1 MGPPRSLGLACSV
14 FLFSPA
20 DASRHARRNNYRLFL
35 PSHQRTLTFV
45 FFSDACRIAYVC
57 MYVYYMDGKWHPR
70 PPPPLGGNCSETR
83 VGLTRLRHRFVP
95 DDQVR

>member
-20 DASRHARRNNYRLFL
+20 DAPPDTPAVTTGSSFPPVNVDV
-35 PSHQRTLTFV
+35 V